1 MNAHH
6 PTPKTL
12 TTDLGGVGKDS
23 QYGLLDKVD
32 YSQG

>member
-12 TTDLGGVGKDS
+12 TTDWGGVGVEKDS

-32 YSQG
+32 Y